1 MMNRR
6 QFLARSALFG
16 SAAWMTLGSPGKL
29 LAAASQG
36 KPLGIQLYMVLKA
49 YQDDPMGA
57 LKTLKAIGYTE
68 IEAIVTSTAK
78 TLRDQLNETG
88 LRSPS
93 MHFDSL
99 GFEAG
104 IDAAHTLGS
113 QYIVSS
119 MLPSIM
125 QKEQAAKG
133 KSAPEPTY
141 SLDEAKRAAE
151 YANRLGEKAKQAGLQ
166 YAYHNHHLEFT
177 DVGGGQTF
185 YDVLLKETDH
195 KLVQFELDCGWVH
208 AGGKNPV
215 DIFKANPGRITL
227 MHAKDFLPGAN
238 DKNNYPG
245 AELGRGT
252 LDYKPIMAAAD
263 TSGLKHCFV
272 EQEGPFDR
280 MSQLDAARVDFAYL
294 RPMR

>member
-1 MMNRR
+1 MFMMTRR
-6 QFLARSALFG
+6 QFLARSALCG
-16 SAAWMTLGSPGKL
+16 TAAWLALGAPGKI
-29 LAAASQG
+29 LAAGAKG
-36 KPLGIQLYMVLKA
+36 KTLGIQLYMVLKA
-49 YQDDPMGA
+49 YQDDPNGT
-57 LKTLKAIGYTE
+57 LKTLKSIGYTE
-68 IEAIVTSTAK
+68 IEAIITSTAK
-78 TLRDQLNETG
+78 TLRDQLNEAG
-88 LRSPS
+88 LRCPS

-99 GFEAG
+99 GFEPG
-104 IDAAHTLGS
+104 IEAAHVLGT

-125 QKEQAAKG
+125 QKELAAQG

-141 SLDEAKRAAE
+141 SLDEAKRTAE

-208 AGGKNPV
+208 AGGKNPA
-215 DIFKANPGRITL
+215 DYFKANPGRIPL
-227 MHAKDFLPGAN
+227 MHAKDFLPGGAK
-238 DKNNYPG
+238 DYPG

-272 EQEGPFDR
+272 EQEGPFSR
-280 MSQLDAARVDFAYL
+280 MSQLDAARVDYAYL
-294 RPMR
+294 RPLR

>member
-6 QFLARSALFG
+6 QFLARSALCG
-16 SAAWMTLGSPGKL
+16 TAAWLALGAPGKV
-29 LAAASQG
+29 LAAAARG
-36 KPLGIQLYMVLKA
+36 KALGIQLYMVLDA
-49 YQDDPMGA
+49 YQKDPLGT

-78 TLRDQLNETG
+78 TLRDQLSEAG

-93 MHFDSL
+93 LHFDSL
-99 GFEAG
+99 GFEPG

-113 QYIVSS
+113 RYIVSS
-119 MLPSIM
+119 MLPAIM
-125 QKEQAAKG
+125 QKEKGAKG
-133 KSAPEPTY
+133 DPAY
-141 SLDEAKRAAE
+141 SMDDARRTAE
-151 YANRLGEKAKQAGLQ
+151 YANRLGEKARQAGLQ

-185 YDVLLKETDH
+185 YDVLLAETDH

-208 AGGKNPV
+208 AGGKNPA
-215 DIFKANPGRITL
+215 DYFKANPGRIPL
-227 MHAKDFLPGAN
+227 MHAKDFLPNGGK
-238 DKNNYPG
+238 DYPG

-263 TSGLKHCFV
+263 AAGLKHCFV
-272 EQEGPFDR
+272 EQEGPYAR
-280 MSQLDAARVDFAYL
+280 MSQLDAARVDYAYL
-294 RPMR
+294 RPLR